1 MININ
6 SKLQQRK
13 DEITKDVKENN
24 DRKEE
29 IKIMNKEEIQ
39 RKQKEPQKERTIKT
53 SLKTLRKL
61 RESWKNKIKY

>member
-39 RKQKEPQKERTIKT
+39 RKQKGASERENNKNIIKDIE
-53 SLKTLRKL
+53 KAKGKL
-61 RESWKNKIKY
+61 EK

>member
-61 RESWKNKIKY
+61 RESWKNKIKH

>member
-39 RKQKEPQKERTIKT
+39 RKQKGASERENNKNIIKDIE
-53 SLKTLRKL
+53 KAKRKL
-61 RESWKNKIKY
+61 EK

>member
-39 RKQKEPQKERTIKT
+39 RKQKEP
-53 SLKTLRKL
+53 
-61 RESWKNKIKY
+61 

>member
-6 SKLQQRK
+6 SKLPQRK

-39 RKQKEPQKERTIKT
+39 RKQKEP
-53 SLKTLRKL
+53 
-61 RESWKNKIKY
+61 

>member
-29 IKIMNKEEIQ
+29 TKIMNKEEIQ
-39 RKQKEPQKERTIKT
+39 RKQKGASERENNKNIIKDIE
-53 SLKTLRKL
+53 KAKRKL
-61 RESWKNKIKY
+61 EK